1 MRTYQRASLLQ
12 RLSTFSSMSV
22 FFFNFNNLFVF
33 RFRYE
38 FKSQE
43 LWTELKLVLDN
54 FASPLLD
61 LFEGMN
67 EQIPKKINNVHE
79 LKQVFEVLIM
89 IAKLFYSLNYQV
101 LKYNIYMHS

>member
-1 MRTYQRASLLQ
+1 MTKFLSLQILC
-12 RLSTFSSMSV
+12 FH
-22 FFFNFNNLFVF
+22 

-43 LWTELKLVLDN
+43 LWTELKFVLDN

-67 EQIPKKINNVHE
+67 ERIPKKIGNIPE
-79 LKQVFEVLIM
+79 LKLIFEVLIN
-89 IAKLFYSLNYQV
+89 ISKLFYSLNYQV
-101 LKYNIYMHS
+101 YNSFNNFQRINFLLFLF